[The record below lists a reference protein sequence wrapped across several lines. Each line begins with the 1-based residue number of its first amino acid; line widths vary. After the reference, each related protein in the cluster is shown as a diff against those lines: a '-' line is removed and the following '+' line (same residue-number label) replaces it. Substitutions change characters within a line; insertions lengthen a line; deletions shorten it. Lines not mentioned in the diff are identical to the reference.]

1 MNQSYFLV
9 EKIRVNGRKE
19 RKRGKISFSKKK
31 VRGTKW
37 GNRTEGR
44 EMGGKMKEVKR
55 DLK

>member
-1 MNQSYFLV
+1 V